1 MKFESADVA
10 RYYDQ
15 NTASFLSHGQGG
27 AHGIIHRAVWGEG
40 VLRRE
45 QAFHFVH
52 DLLQARIADGGAQ
65 RILDLGCGVG
75 ASLEYILRGKALSG
89 FGVTNSAVQ
98 AQLARERLGDRAS
111 IAELD
116 FCSAPLPA
124 PIDLAFGIESFAQAP
139 DAAAFFENVA
149 KSLAAGGYL
158 VLCDDFLA
166 DDAPND
172 DAPNADAPNADAPN
186 ADAPNADAPNADAPN
201 ADAPNADAPN
211 ADAPNADA
219 PNADAPNDDA
229 PDADDDRWVRE
240 LRRGW
245 QASSLLHREAVDALA
260 ASHGLELVEDR
271 DLTAFLELDRPRD
284 RVLGLLIALTR
295 PFVSMSARLES
306 HLGGNALRQCLKRGL
321 VAYRYRAWKA
331 T

>member
-149 KSLAAGGYL
+149 LAAK
-158 VLCDDFLA
+158 VTCR
-166 DDAPND
+166 
-172 DAPNADAPNADAPN
+172 
-186 ADAPNADAPNADAPN
+186 
-201 ADAPNADAPN
+201 
-211 ADAPNADA
+211 
-219 PNADAPNDDA
+219 
-229 PDADDDRWVRE
+229 RWIPRA
-240 LRRGW
+240 LRRL
-245 QASSLLHREAVDALA
+245 SR
-260 ASHGLELVEDR
+260 
-271 DLTAFLELDRPRD
+271 
-284 RVLGLLIALTR
+284 
-295 PFVSMSARLES
+295 RLS
-306 HLGGNALRQCLKRGL
+306 RR
-321 VAYRYRAWKA
+321 RA
-331 T
+331 

>member
-15 NTASFLSHGQGG
+15 NTGSFLNHGQGG
-27 AHGIIHRAVWGEG
+27 AHGVIHRAVWGEG

-52 DLLQARIADGGAQ
+52 DLLRARIADGGAS

-75 ASLEYILRGKALSG
+75 ASLEYILRGTGLTGASG

-98 AQLARERLGDRAS
+98 AQLARARLGDRAS
-111 IAELD
+111 ICELD

-124 PIDLAFGIESFAQAP
+124 PIDLAFGIESFVQAP

-149 KSLAAGGYL
+149 KALAAGGDL
-158 VLCDDFLA
+158 VLCDDFLLGDSGA
-166 DDAPND
+166 DE
-172 DAPNADAPNADAPN
+172 
-186 ADAPNADAPNADAPN
+186 
-201 ADAPNADAPN
+201 
-211 ADAPNADA
+211 
-219 PNADAPNDDA
+219 
-229 PDADDDRWVRE
+229 DRWVRE

-245 QASSLLHREAVDALA
+245 QASSLLHPEAADALA
-260 ASHGLELVEDR
+260 ADQGLELVEDR

-284 RVLGLLIALTR
+284 RALGLLIAVTR

-321 VAYRYRAWKA
+321 VAYRYRVWKA
-331 T
+331 SRSVASRSA

>member
-166 DDAPND
+166 DFLAD
-172 DAPNADAPNADAPN
+172 DAPNADAPNA
-186 ADAPNADAPNADAPN
+186 
-201 ADAPNADAPN
+201 
-211 ADAPNADA
+211 
-219 PNADAPNDDA
+219 DA

>member
-52 DLLQARIADGGAQ
+52 DLLQARIADGVAQ

-166 DDAPND
+166 DFL
-172 DAPNADAPNADAPN
+172 AD
-186 ADAPNADAPNADAPN
+186 
-201 ADAPNADAPN
+201 
-211 ADAPNADA
+211 DAPNADA

-229 PDADDDRWVRE
+229 PNADDDRWVRE

>member
-1 MKFESADVA
+1 MDKAV
-10 RYYDQ
+10 R
-15 NTASFLSHGQGG
+15 TASFIEPFG
-27 AHGIIHRAVWGEG
+27 GEG

-166 DDAPND
+166 DFL
-172 DAPNADAPNADAPN
+172 AD
-186 ADAPNADAPNADAPN
+186 
-201 ADAPNADAPN
+201 DAPNADAPN

>member
-1 MKFESADVA
+1 MTFESADVA

-52 DLLQARIADGGAQ
+52 DLLRARIADAGAQ

-139 DAAAFFENVA
+139 DAAALFENVA
-149 KSLAAGGYL
+149 KALAAGGYL

-166 DDAPND
+166 DFL
-172 DAPNADAPNADAPN
+172 AD
-186 ADAPNADAPNADAPN
+186 
-201 ADAPNADAPN
+201 
-211 ADAPNADA
+211 
-219 PNADAPNDDA
+219 DAPNDDA
-229 PDADDDRWVRE
+229 PDADSDRWVRE

-260 ASHGLELVEDR
+260 AAQGLELVEDR

>member
-98 AQLARERLGDRAS
+98 AQFARERLGDRAS

-166 DDAPND
+166 DDAPN
-172 DAPNADAPNADAPN
+172 ADAPNADAPN
-186 ADAPNADAPNADAPN
+186 
-201 ADAPNADAPN
+201 
-211 ADAPNADA
+211 
-219 PNADAPNDDA
+219 
-229 PDADDDRWVRE
+229 ADDDRWVRE

>member
-166 DDAPND
+166 DFLAD
-172 DAPNADAPNADAPN
+172 NADAPNADAPN

-201 ADAPNADAPN
+201 ADAPNA
-211 ADAPNADA
+211 
-219 PNADAPNDDA
+219 DA